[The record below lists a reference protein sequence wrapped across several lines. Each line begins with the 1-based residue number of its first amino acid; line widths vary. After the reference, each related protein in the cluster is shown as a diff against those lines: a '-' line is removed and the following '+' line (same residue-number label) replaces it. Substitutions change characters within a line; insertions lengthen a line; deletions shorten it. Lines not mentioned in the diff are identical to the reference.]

1 MSAIKDIFQDILK
14 RLPEVKGLILLD
26 IDGIPLE
33 IGGHFDMKPEDLGA
47 LLAACYNSYAQ
58 VGLELGQS
66 LDMIIVELGDL
77 KLCQSG
83 MPRGLL
89 TIIAAKECY
98 LGLVRLEAKR
108 AIEKIARFMEDTRDM
123 RRTLMEQHKIRIPDE
138 QDLSRKM
145 AGPQRARPLKD
156 DDIEDILS
164 KLRQGLK

>member
-1 MSAIKDIFQDILK
+1 MSDIKAIFGDILQ

-33 IGGHFDMKPEDLGA
+33 IGGKFDMKPEDLGA

-89 TIIAAKECY
+89 TIIATKESY
-98 LGLVRLEAKR
+98 LGLIRLEAKR
-108 AIEKIARFMEDTRDM
+108 AIEKITRIMRDTQDIRKS
-123 RRTLMEQHKIRIPDE
+123 LMEQHKIRIPDE
-138 QDLSRKM
+138 QDLRQKM
-145 AGPQRARPLKD
+145 TRQQKVRSLQD
-156 DDIEDILS
+156 QDIDDILA
-164 KLRQGLK
+164 KLRKGLK